1 MGLFESW
8 AKKNKRDSSSRV
20 GSSMLGALDSLEE
33 SQNTLQ
39 VNIGAGGLLDTG
51 TTSKESRYRELRTK
65 ISDETLVLLESVF
78 KMHKT
83 RPAIFRRLE
92 DEGVPLTYLVALD
105 ITTEEDVQSYLTL
118 KERGLD
124 VNKMGDNSRL
134 VEYDEVY
141 AREILAGAE
150 EYPALVDTNGNPVQ
164 VVRPVREIKMAHDIE
179 KHITTQ
185 EQVEPTQPA
194 PSNEDVPPIEEPT
207 PTGVVTDTAHT
218 EQTEEPTGLGWES
231 MLQEIIAENEADAQ
245 QEKEEVE
252 TQEVA
257 EEVEAEVEEEAEN
270 PAMPRVKEVYLL
282 ADNVSIPKLDG
293 YEFFVVRSAQ
303 DFNNFT
309 THRDNLLI
317 ITKQVPKRLSMM
329 FLNWLKGVKRCGDKY
344 RVATLK
350 TSAIHHEIVE
360 AELELTQESLDNYFA
375 TRDAKSYVGSGVG
388 TFMNISSRLTGFD
401 D

>member
-1 MGLFESW
+1 MGLFDSW
-8 AKKNKRDSSSRV
+8 AKKNKRDSSGRV

-65 ISDETLVLLESVF
+65 ISDETLVLLASVF
-78 KMHKT
+78 KLHKT

-124 VNKMGDNSRL
+124 VNKVGDNSRL

-141 AREILAGAE
+141 AMEILAGAE
-150 EYPALVDTNGNPVQ
+150 EYPALLDTNGNPVQ
-164 VVRPVREIKMAHDIE
+164 IAHPVRETKIAQGVE
-179 KHITTQ
+179 KHITTR
-185 EQVEPTQPA
+185 EHTQPA
-194 PSNEDVPPIEEPT
+194 SSNEDVPLTEKPT
-207 PTGVVTDTAHT
+207 PTEQVVDTEPA
-218 EQTEEPTGLGWES
+218 EQTEEPAGMGWES
-231 MLQEIIAENEADAQ
+231 MLQEIIAENEADAR
-245 QEKEEVE
+245 QEKEEAE
-252 TQEVA
+252 THEVA
-257 EEVEAEVEEEAEN
+257 EGLEVETEEETEAET
-270 PAMPRVKEVYLL
+270 PSLSRVKEVYLL
-282 ADNVSIPKLDG
+282 ADTVSIPKLDG

-317 ITKQVPKRLSMM
+317 ITKQVPKRLSVM

-360 AELELTQESLDNYFA
+360 AELELTHESLDNYFA

-388 TFMNISSRLTGFD
+388 TFMNISSRLNGFE
-401 D
+401 